1 MFDFFSPKVMIFF
14 FILDSWFAIIF
25 TYHIFS
31 LSSKN
36 VNFLKVYLEAW
47 PKTVEV
53 GCFLSGCLLVFV
65 SGFLF
70 SCTIP
75 LLTIL
80 LKALHPHWSSHQA
93 ERHFLNMGLSKI
105 QGRHNKKSF
114 KVILMVYPIICVLKG
129 PNQTANPS
137 SPGHFLLQIRSC
149 PTYWTRLSFVFPS
162 LGELRK
168 REDIKVSCTHLSHS
182 RHHDSV

>member
-1 MFDFFSPKVMIFF
+1 MWCLIFFSKVVIFF
-14 FILDSWFAIIF
+14 FILDRWFAIIF
-25 TYHIFS
+25 IYHIFS

-36 VNFLKVYLEAW
+36 VSFLKVYLEAW

-75 LLTIL
+75 PLTIL
-80 LKALHPHWSSHQA
+80 LKALLPHWSSHQA

-105 QGRHNKKSF
+105 QGRHNKESF
-114 KVILMVYPIICVLKG
+114 KVTLMVYPMFCVLKG
-129 PNQTANPS
+129 PTKPS
-137 SPGHFLLQIRSC
+137 SPGHFLLQMS
-149 PTYWTRLSFVFPS
+149 YLVN
-162 LGELRK
+162 
-168 REDIKVSCTHLSHS
+168 
-182 RHHDSV
+182 